1 MQTGSAWN
9 FHFPILVG
17 GVQQVT
23 QLLLQNQRPVIL
35 ILLLPSFLIDHVN
48 SQIRINKMTNKHSF
62 NYHPSISLE
71 LTSRTYPHISL
82 DSLGLNLSPEILL

>member
-9 FHFPILVG
+9 FPHFPILVG

-48 SQIRINKMTNKHSF
+48 PQIRINKMTKIV
-62 NYHPSISLE
+62 SITTLAF
-71 LTSRTYPHISL
+71 L
-82 DSLGLNLSPEILL
+82 